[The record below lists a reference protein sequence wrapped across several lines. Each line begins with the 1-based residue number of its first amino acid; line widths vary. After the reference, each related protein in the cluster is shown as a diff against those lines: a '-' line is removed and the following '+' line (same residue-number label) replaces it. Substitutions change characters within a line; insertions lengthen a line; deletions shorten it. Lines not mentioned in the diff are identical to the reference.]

1 MRKIVSILAGVVV
14 GVILLTSSTNIISKI
29 NSKNRE
35 LATLKETIVVME
47 QKIQEIT
54 KESDYLKEVSSLLSE
69 EKEALQQKIE
79 LLQRE
84 YDELKA
90 QYLKEI
96 QPVSFSSD
104 NLLITSNATNK
115 KLETALV
122 GTGLEG
128 LAHAYMEAELTYGV
142 NAIFLVALTAEESGW
157 GNSYRAKTQNNLSGF
172 AVYSPA
178 SRGTTFSS
186 KEESI
191 MATAKLLKE
200 DYLNSNGQY
209 YNGTSVSSVNIRY
222 CPNDGGNW
230 SNNITTIANEIVLKI
245 NSQ

>member
-1 MRKIVSILAGVVV
+1 MRKIVLILAGVVA
-14 GVILLTSSTNIISKI
+14 GVILFTLSINIISKI

-35 LATLKETIVVME
+35 LATLKETIMVME

-54 KESDYLKEVSSLLSE
+54 KESDYLKEESSLLSE
-69 EKEALQQKIE
+69 EKEALQQRIE

-84 YDELKA
+84 YDELKT

-104 NLLITSNATNK
+104 NLLTASNATNK
-115 KLETALV
+115 KIEIALT

-128 LAHAYMEAELTYGV
+128 LAHAYTEAELTYGV

-157 GNSYRAKTQNNLSGF
+157 GNSHRAKTQNNLSGF
-172 AVYSPA
+172 AVYSPT

-191 MATAKLLKE
+191 MATARLLKE
-200 DYLNSNGQY
+200 DYLNSDGQY
-209 YNGTSVSSVNIRY
+209 YNGTSISSVNIRY

-230 SNNITTIANEIVLKI
+230 SKNITAIANEIVSKI